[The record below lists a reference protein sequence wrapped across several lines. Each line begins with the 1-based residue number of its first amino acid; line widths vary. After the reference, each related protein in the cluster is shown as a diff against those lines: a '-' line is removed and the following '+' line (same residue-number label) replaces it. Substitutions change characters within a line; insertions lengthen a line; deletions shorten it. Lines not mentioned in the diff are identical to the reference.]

1 MVFKALLNLAGLAA
15 MGLAVYYSYHERV
28 WPALLFLAVCIVLLN
43 VAAGRRF
50 PRGNGTPPDEEDID
64 TNPPPDGNGTP

>member
-15 MGLAVYYSYHERV
+15 MGLAVYYSYYEQV
-28 WPALLFLAVCIVLLN
+28 WPALVFLIACIVLLN

-50 PRGNGTPPDEEDID
+50 RRGNGTPPDEEDTD
-64 TNPPPDGNGTP
+64 RKPPPDGNETP